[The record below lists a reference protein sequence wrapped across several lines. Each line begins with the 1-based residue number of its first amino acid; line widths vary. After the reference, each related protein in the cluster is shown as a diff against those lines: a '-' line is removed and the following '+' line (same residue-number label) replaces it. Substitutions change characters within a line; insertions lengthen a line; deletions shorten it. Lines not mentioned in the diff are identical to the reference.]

1 MWVIA
6 MLGLFLA
13 VMNGVAIY
21 FHFFYFYWWFD
32 IPMHVIGGLWLA
44 FLALAYYYSPRF
56 SEPKQ
61 HGDPS
66 VLIIGVLFAF
76 VVGLSWE
83 LFEFSLDKFIAFA
96 PHNMSDTLNDLLND
110 MIGAVFA
117 SEIFVT
123 EKFNRL
129 LSKQPSQHV

>member
-6 MLGLFLA
+6 ALGLLLA
-13 VMNGVAIY
+13 FANGLALY
-21 FHFFYFYWWFD
+21 FHFFYYYWWFD
-32 IPMHVIGGLWLA
+32 IPMHVVGGLWLA
-44 FLALAYYYSPRF
+44 FIALAYYYSSRLA
-56 SEPKQ
+56 EPKP

-66 VLIIGVLFAF
+66 ALIIGVIFAF
-76 VVGLSWE
+76 MIGLAWE
-83 LFEFSLDKFIAFA
+83 LFEFSMDTFMAFS

-123 EKFNRL
+123 EKFNWPQA
-129 LSKQPSQHV
+129 KNND